1 MFRQLLGALVLASM
15 VGCSANS
22 SFQPF
27 SSSRSSDERSQMAAY
42 AATAHYPSDMKPVT
56 DIRAGALVTP
66 RMDAIKIANFSDEPI
81 RNSNVWVN
89 STFVYRAGII
99 PAHGSISVNN
109 DEFYDGNGE
118 TMRKVN
124 ALPSRVEL
132 QAGDR
137 LYGLGTAQLQ

>member
-27 SSSRSSDERSQMAAY
+27 ASSRPDERAQMAAY
-42 AATAHYPSDMKPVT
+42 AATTHYPSDMKPIT

-66 RMDAIKIANFSDEPI
+66 KMDQIKIANFSDEPI

-99 PAHGSISVNN
+99 PAHGSISVDN
-109 DEFYDGNGE
+109 DQFYDANGE

-124 ALPSRVEL
+124 ALPTHVEL
-132 QAGDR
+132 QTGDR